1 MHLLLQTRINNGKP
15 AWKKKHP
22 GLLGTLKFQHKQQI
36 EISSGLSLCRGMGC
50 FRAKC
55 QTRQQGLV
63 GREVNALLLYEPGQA
78 GGMADKESGSASRTL
93 NLSCKCFGGELWPS
107 ECLHAFFFSPQAY
120 DNATV
125 CNSSHPSFHTFLK
138 IYSCW
143 TQQHAGI

>member
-1 MHLLLQTRINNGKP
+1 MVNQHG
-15 AWKKKHP
+15 KKHS
-22 GLLGTLKFQHKQQI
+22 GLLGTLKLQHKQQL
-36 EISSGLSLCRGMGC
+36 EISSGLSLCGGTGC

-78 GGMADKESGSASRTL
+78 GGMTDKEESGSASLTL
-93 NLSCKCFGGELWPS
+93 NLSCKCFGGSFGHLNVSIP
-107 ECLHAFFFSPQAY
+107 FFFSPQAY
-120 DNATV
+120 DNAMV
-125 CNSSHPSFHTFLK
+125 CNSSHPSFYIFLK